1 MAEFL
6 MVMPD
11 VPRPNPDALSPR
23 KLLLTKWTAVTPRS
37 KEKHFLVVKLVDPE
51 PAGSPV
57 VAVEL
62 EAVHSRRIQVLPW
75 RELRDTSR
83 WMRGWV

>member
-1 MAEFL
+1 
-6 MVMPD
+6 MVATD
-11 VPRPNPDALSPR
+11 VTRPNPDALSPR
-23 KLLLTKWTAVTPRS
+23 KLLLSKWTAVMPSS

-51 PAGSPV
+51 PPGSSL

-62 EAVHSRRIQVLPW
+62 EAVHSGRIQVLPW
-75 RELRDTSR
+75 RELRDTSK

>member
-1 MAEFL
+1 
-6 MVMPD
+6 MP
-11 VPRPNPDALSPR
+11 RANANALSPR
-23 KLLLTKWTAVTPRS
+23 KLLLTKWTAVNPRS

-51 PAGSPV
+51 PPGSPV

-62 EAVHSRRIQVLPW
+62 EAVHSKRVRVLPW
-75 RELRDTSR
+75 RELMDTSQ

>member
-1 MAEFL
+1 M
-6 MVMPD
+6 
-11 VPRPNPDALSPR
+11 PRPNSNALSPR
-23 KLLLTKWTAVTPRS
+23 KLLLTKWTAVNPRS

-51 PAGSPV
+51 PPGSPL

-62 EAVHSRRIQVLPW
+62 EAVHSKRVRVLPW
-75 RELRDTSR
+75 RELMDTSQ

>member
-1 MAEFL
+1 MT
-6 MVMPD
+6 D
-11 VPRPNPDALSPR
+11 VRKPKPNPLSPK

-51 PAGSPV
+51 PPGSPV

-62 EAVHSRRIQVLPW
+62 EAVHSKKVRVMPW
-75 RELRDTSR
+75 RELSDTSQ

>member
-1 MAEFL
+1 
-6 MVMPD
+6 MVKAD
-11 VPRPNPDALSPR
+11 VPRANPDALSPG
-23 KLLLTKWTAVTPRS
+23 KLLLAKWTAVTPRD

-75 RELRDTSR
+75 RELRDRSS